1 MNCCWSTN
9 VNVNVSRQTR
19 QGSSRRDKTRQLPR
33 PLLPVEMAPPQ
44 VRKCYVPDC
53 EYKTPENLNT
63 LELQIRDLELHL
75 KGAHHELGRANDS
88 LLSQGGAGAAKPD
101 KLPRPTLEE
110 GITEADWVWF
120 EERWTR
126 YKRSTGL
133 DGQNV
138 IDHLW
143 ACATDGLARR
153 CYDAGNCDKI
163 TEKNLLQRMK
173 KMSIRAQNKLVN
185 IVEFLS
191 MTQNHDEPVAQFVSR
206 LHGQAKVCNFSVKC
220 TAECCEDN
228 DSMIT
233 YADNMVSHQLV
244 RGLQDTSVQEK
255 VLALAATD
263 KDLNLKKI
271 SEFVEAQETG
281 SRSSKL
287 LGGAAGINVIS
298 DYKKKNFS
306 KHAIEASKQ
315 NEQDKNNEDDLPCN
329 YLDFGHGTTPKT
341 HIRQTRCPAF
351 GKACSKCGEL
361 GHFGKVCRQKKESS
375 NKESV
380 EAQAI
385 FGVDDTSDDNV
396 EIYAVT
402 TGKQRPKPKKNSLYS
417 FNKGRACVQH
427 ISTDKSGKWTN
438 SRPESLPSVIVTMSV
453 SESGYY
459 QTALPRPVVH
469 KETCVEAIPDTA
481 AQITL
486 AGTDLINSMNIS
498 RQSLIQ
504 VSQRIVGVS
513 SQALPIIGAL
523 LLDITGQD
531 KEGHSITSTQL
542 VYIAKG
548 AKRIL
553 LSKKA
558 CQELGI
564 ISSDFPMIGAHEHCV
579 ASSQVEKSRQLSD
592 TEDQDIHTDTD
603 IQTVSVNTIFGD
615 CIASIDP
622 IHQSNNIIHQ
632 SVGVDTFQLEQ
643 HQ

>member
-1 MNCCWSTN
+1 
-9 VNVNVSRQTR
+9 
-19 QGSSRRDKTRQLPR
+19 
-33 PLLPVEMAPPQ
+33 MAPPQ

-206 LHGQAKVCNFSVKC
+206 LHGQAKVCNFFIKC

-228 DSMIT
+228 DSMIA

-315 NEQDKNNEDDLPCN
+315 NEQDKNNENDLPCN
-329 YLDFGHGTTPKT
+329 YCGYFGHGTTPKT

-385 FGVDDTSDDNV
+385 FGVDNSSDDDNV
-396 EIYAVT
+396 EIYA
-402 TGKQRPKPKKNSLYS
+402 
-417 FNKGRACVQH
+417 
-427 ISTDKSGKWTN
+427 
-438 SRPESLPSVIVTMSV
+438 M
-453 SESGYY
+453 
-459 QTALPRPVVH
+459 
-469 KETCVEAIPDTA
+469 
-481 AQITL
+481 
-486 AGTDLINSMNIS
+486 
-498 RQSLIQ
+498 QSLLESKDPNLRKTLCTLLTMEELVFSTYRLTNLENGPTPALSLCQ
-504 VSQRIVGVS
+504 V
-513 SQALPIIGAL
+513 L
-523 LLDITGQD
+523 
-531 KEGHSITSTQL
+531 
-542 VYIAKG
+542 
-548 AKRIL
+548 
-553 LSKKA
+553 
-558 CQELGI
+558 
-564 ISSDFPMIGAHEHCV
+564 
-579 ASSQVEKSRQLSD
+579 
-592 TEDQDIHTDTD
+592 
-603 IQTVSVNTIFGD
+603 
-615 CIASIDP
+615 
-622 IHQSNNIIHQ
+622 
-632 SVGVDTFQLEQ
+632 
-643 HQ
+643 